1 MRFGHVR
8 LVRSLQRTRHALNY
22 LHLALFW
29 GLNCPSLFYKQYTAL
44 NSKSFPPCKRGIA
57 TEWQG
62 VFPLRKSLQ
71 KEDRIMIENSAMYK
85 ISYGLF
91 MLTTTDGEKQNGCI
105 VNTVSM
111 LTDNPKRIVVFVNKA
126 NYSEELLRKTGIF
139 NVSVLTE
146 SAPFE
151 LFKQFGFVSGR
162 DKDKFEGGMYETSE
176 NGLYYL
182 PKHANA
188 VLSGK
193 VVDYYDYGTHTL
205 FVAEVTEAK
214 VLNDEKSVT
223 YEYYQ
228 ANIKQK
234 PKVEAAPAQGEKW
247 VCKIC
252 GYVHE
257 GELPDDFICPW
268 CKHPASDFEKMA

>member
-1 MRFGHVR
+1 
-8 LVRSLQRTRHALNY
+8 
-22 LHLALFW
+22 
-29 GLNCPSLFYKQYTAL
+29 
-44 NSKSFPPCKRGIA
+44 
-57 TEWQG
+57 
-62 VFPLRKSLQ
+62 
-71 KEDRIMIENSAMYK
+71 MIENSAMYK

-111 LTDNPKRIVVFVNKA
+111 LTDNPKRLVVFVNKA

-234 PKVEAAPAQGEKW
+234 PQVAPTPAQGEKW
-247 VCKIC
+247 ICKIC

-268 CKHPASDFEKMA
+268 CKHPASDFEQL

>member
-1 MRFGHVR
+1 
-8 LVRSLQRTRHALNY
+8 
-22 LHLALFW
+22 
-29 GLNCPSLFYKQYTAL
+29 
-44 NSKSFPPCKRGIA
+44 
-57 TEWQG
+57 
-62 VFPLRKSLQ
+62 
-71 KEDRIMIENSAMYK
+71 MIENSAMYK

-162 DKDKFEGGMYETSE
+162 DKDKFEGGMYERSE

-234 PKVEAAPAQGEKW
+234 PQVAPTPAQGEKW
-247 VCKIC
+247 ICKIC

-268 CKHPASDFEKMA
+268 CKHPASDFERMA